1 MSRCVVAVV
10 ATILVPLCVV
20 SIGAQQARE
29 APTPRSSDGHPDL
42 SGVYFPGAEDP
53 DTFQIKGRVST
64 KFSGPED
71 KPSYQPWVLEKIR
84 LIGKDVVENP
94 NILGCPP
101 PGAPGFFF
109 KQGQPVRFIQTPKE
123 LIVLGQ
129 QNTTYRFIH
138 TDGRKHPQ
146 PEDVNPLFM
155 GDAIGHWDGDT
166 LIVDTIGVDT
176 HTWVGA
182 GPLFASDAAHYTETF
197 RRPNARTFLYQFT
210 IDDPKV
216 LTKPWTSPVARYTW
230 SPHRELEEL
239 YCTNLPDVQDG
250 LIAMPKVPR
259 TSNGADERYFDQQE
273 YEELSRKFNNR

>member
-1 MSRCVVAVV
+1 MLTAPAVTPNSRWSWWECGDQAWWVGKRG
-10 ATILVPLCVV
+10 LV
-20 SIGAQQARE
+20 
-29 APTPRSSDGHPDL
+29 
-42 SGVYFPGAEDP
+42 
-53 DTFQIKGRVST
+53 
-64 KFSGPED
+64 
-71 KPSYQPWVLEKIR
+71 
-84 LIGKDVVENP
+84 GKDLGENR

-109 KQGQPVRFIQTPKE
+109 KQGQPVRFIQTTKE

-138 TDGRKHPQ
+138 MDGRKHPQ
-146 PEDVNPLFM
+146 PDDVNPLFM
-155 GDAIGHWDGDT
+155 GDAIGRWDKDA
-166 LIVDTIGVDT
+166 LVVDTIGVDT

-182 GPLFASDAAHYTETF
+182 GPLFASDVAHYTETF
-197 RRPNARTFLYQFT
+197 RRPDARTFLYQFT

-216 LTKPWTSPVARYTW
+216 LTRPWTSPVARYTW

-273 YEELSRKFNNR
+273 YEELSGKFKNR